1 MGRPS
6 LVLYSLEI
14 IIVEVTRTLG
24 TFLMLSETNSSSFSK
39 LSADIVAITS
49 YSPKTM
55 SARLASLNSTS
66 FFATSLSLPEATL
79 NRTYAKIALILH
91 YPTKSRKTSITFP
104 YRYGMQQKS
113 LSIPLLLTKLGFSK
127 ILKADKFFKKWWT
140 CLNKKFVIE
149 IGDVLLITDVQKDF
163 LAGGALPVDSSN
175 EIIPVLND
183 YIRLF
188 DAAKAHVLAS
198 RDWHPTDHVS
208 FSTQG
213 GPWPPHCIKETNG
226 AKFSSDLKLPERT
239 LVISKATEPTHE
251 SYSAFDGTILAN
263 ELKRLGVKRLFI
275 GGLATDYCVVNTV
288 IDARKLGLETV
299 VLMDATLGI
308 NVNPGDV
315 DSAIET
321 MVTNGA
327 LQATVDD
334 FPEAVDA
341 LPIEETQ
348 PDELSEKPSQRA
360 EVKKKARMRP
370 KGSAKRIRTEHG

>member
-1 MGRPS
+1 
-6 LVLYSLEI
+6 
-14 IIVEVTRTLG
+14 
-24 TFLMLSETNSSSFSK
+24 
-39 LSADIVAITS
+39 
-49 YSPKTM
+49 
-55 SARLASLNSTS
+55 
-66 FFATSLSLPEATL
+66 
-79 NRTYAKIALILH
+79 
-91 YPTKSRKTSITFP
+91 
-104 YRYGMQQKS
+104 
-113 LSIPLLLTKLGFSK
+113 
-127 ILKADKFFKKWWT
+127 
-140 CLNKKFVIE
+140 LNKKIVIE
-149 IGDVLLITDVQKDF
+149 IGDALLIADVQKDF
-163 LAGGALPVDSSN
+163 LAGGALPVESSN

-188 DAAKAHVLAS
+188 DAAKAHVFAS

-213 GPWPPHCIKETNG
+213 GPWPPHCMNQTNG

-239 LVISKATEPTHE
+239 VVISKATEPKHE
-251 SYSAFDGTILAN
+251 AYSAFDGTILAN
-263 ELKRLGVKRLFI
+263 ELKRLGTKRLFI
-275 GGLATDYCVVNTV
+275 GGLVTDYCVVNTV
-288 IDARKLGLETV
+288 LDARKLGLDTV

-315 DSAIET
+315 DAAIET

-334 FPEAVDA
+334 FSEAVDA

-348 PDELSEKPSQRA
+348 LDELEEKPSQRA